1 MAMLMLLCTASLGQL
16 TPYSTTT
23 TGGAPTPSTPTSPE
37 SMGLEIPKTIT
48 TSGQS
53 PSVQESGQT
62 IIRSTE
68 EAAYSSA
75 PESLKSTSSSPI
87 STKATYPQAT
97 YPPGGMSQN
106 SLYISYASQTVAGC
120 NLYAN
125 LPLWM
130 QISGKGNIWFYE
142 WYPSG

>member
-1 MAMLMLLCTASLGQL
+1 MKWTLLAMAMLMLLCTASLGQL

-68 EAAYSSA
+68 EKPIFRSGELEIDLFQSDLHQSDLSSGD
-75 PESLKSTSSSPI
+75 LSTWRNVS
-87 STKATYPQAT
+87 
-97 YPPGGMSQN
+97 
-106 SLYISYASQTVAGC
+106 
-120 NLYAN
+120 
-125 LPLWM
+125 
-130 QISGKGNIWFYE
+130 E
-142 WYPSG
+142 